1 MVFNFGPTMQTLG
14 FLSLFLFCFFNFWV
28 GERERKREGE
38 GGRGAGE
45 ECVGIGRMVRARK
58 DGKTSGRA

>member
-1 MVFNFGPTMQTLG
+1 MVFNFGPTMQPLG
-14 FLSLFLFCFFNFWV
+14 FLSLFLFLFFFYLFNFWV
-28 GERERKREGE
+28 GEREREREREG
-38 GGRGAGE
+38 GG

>member
-1 MVFNFGPTMQTLG
+1 MVFNFGPTMQPLG
-14 FLSLFLFCFFNFWV
+14 FLSLFFLFFFIFNFWV
-28 GERERKREGE
+28 G
-38 GGRGAGE
+38 GGGGGE